1 MFLIT
6 CSLEMLWQR
15 ICQSYHAILVH
26 YSVSED
32 SHSRTA
38 IAYNYGSHRGSL
50 FCTGIKFDRQDLS
63 LFLRFCESNSVS
75 VEKSEPL
82 WLSYITVGSHH
93 HVWWSIRESCMRTVT
108 NSLPKQYFENSD
120 MCPYSKQGLPNV
132 LIFQHISPQLRK
144 IMDLHESS

>member
-1 MFLIT
+1 MVFLIT

-63 LFLRFCESNSVS
+63 LFLCFCESNSVS
-75 VEKSEPL
+75 VEKSEPP
-82 WLSYITVGSHH
+82 WLPYITVGSHH
-93 HVWWSIRESCMRTVT
+93 TVELL
-108 NSLPKQYFENSD
+108 LPITTEATEAHFSAQ
-120 MCPYSKQGLPNV
+120 
-132 LIFQHISPQLRK
+132 
-144 IMDLHESS
+144 ESSSTDRIWVCFSVSVSRTQFLWKKVSLRGFRI